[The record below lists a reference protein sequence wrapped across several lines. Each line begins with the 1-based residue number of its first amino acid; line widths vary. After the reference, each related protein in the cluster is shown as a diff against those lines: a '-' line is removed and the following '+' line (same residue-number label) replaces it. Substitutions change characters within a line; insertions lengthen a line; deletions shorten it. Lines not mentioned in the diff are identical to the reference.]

1 MKLFLKAGT
10 ISRLNLAFIALGLA
24 LPVMGYAQAHTSTVK
39 PDEVIKLTA
48 ADAKI
53 NLKTVD
59 HITDNRLTNSKGTTL
74 RSGVTAAINGERTEP
89 DLVFHFKTAKAG
101 KFVMQTLARTNE
113 EGAKILKNAKTKFES
128 LFIKIQ
134 IDENRATKRVVYVP
148 WDVALQTSGKFNFTG
163 KAQTL
168 KIWLPRGINF
178 DYVRLSTYSPPAIPE
193 AAQNYVPKIVPPAT
207 RPRLW
212 VNQESLPSVKAA
224 LTASE
229 NIAAWN
235 EVRKVALVPFD
246 FKVDPKVETQ
256 YNEPLELAA
265 EKKAFYYLMTGEER
279 VGREAIK
286 LVDDYLANVEFGNI
300 LDITRELGRA
310 IYTGSEV
317 YDWCYKLMTPAQKQ
331 SIYKSLIRLA
341 DDMEI
346 GWPPFL
352 EPIVYGHGSEAQI
365 SRDLLSMSIALYD
378 EDPIPYKYTS
388 YTVLEQ
394 LVPMR
399 KFQYEA
405 GRNNQGV
412 NYGAYRMGWD
422 LHAAT
427 LMAKMT
433 GKEVFDHNIKSVN
446 NQFIYMRLPNGH
458 MLRDGDG
465 FNIAKK
471 GQPFYWGP
479 PLPLLMASAYA
490 KDPILKYDFEKV
502 GANTINPVLF
512 LLLNDPNLKSIAN
525 RDKLPLTYAFGKNL
539 GGMVART
546 GWNMT
551 ESSNDVVAEVK
562 GGGYQFANHQQSD
575 AGSIQLYYRGFQFG
589 DIGQYKFY
597 GTPYD
602 LNFNK
607 RSIAHSM
614 MLTVDPNE
622 KFGTLPSNDGGTRWM
637 RVNPETPE
645 QIINDPLF
653 SNGKVISTDFGPSPL
668 KPFYSYFA
676 VDLKPAYSDK
686 IEKYDRRFCFINM
699 NRADIPAVIIISDQ
713 ITSADASFK
722 KCFQINSFNKPQI
735 VDQQIVLNAKDGD
748 KVGKTYI
755 NMISPAFAD
764 RKVETLSGA
773 EAISSFGNKYTS
785 PDTTQ
790 PEAHAS
796 RTLISPLKESKTDN
810 FLTVFQVADGKAT
823 PLAVKHETTSVSDVL
838 IFDNR
843 VVSMPKGNQLINEAF
858 EIEVPKGEKQYHIV
872 LNGLADGDWNIK
884 GAGIENNVKVL
895 KDKNTIFFVAK
906 PGTYKIKTGAI
917 SKLKYLDKDESLMP
931 K

>member
-1 MKLFLKAGT
+1 MRLLLKAG
-10 ISRLNLAFIALGLA
+10 IKSRLNLAFIAIGLA
-24 LPVMGYAQAHTSTVK
+24 LPVTGFAQSHAPTVT
-39 PDEVIKLTA
+39 PEEVIKLTA
-48 ADAKI
+48 ENVKI
-53 NLKTVD
+53 NPKTVEFV
-59 HITDNRLTNSKGTTL
+59 TDERLTKSKGTTL
-74 RSGVTAAINGERTEP
+74 KSGISAAIDGERKEP

-101 KFVMQTLARTNE
+101 KYEMQTLARTNE
-113 EGAKILKNAKTKFES
+113 EGAKILKNAKSKFES

-134 IDENRATKRVVYVP
+134 IDDNRPTKRVVYVP
-148 WDVALQTSGKFNFTG
+148 WDVALQISGKFNFTG
-163 KAQTL
+163 KTQTL

-178 DYVRLSTYSPPAIPE
+178 DYVKLSTYTPPAIPE

-212 VNQESLPSVKAA
+212 VNQETLPAVKAS
-224 LTASE
+224 LTAPE

-235 EVRKVALVPFD
+235 EVKKVALVPFV
-246 FKVDPKVETQ
+246 FKVDPTVETQ

-265 EKKAFYYLMTGEER
+265 EKKAFYYLMTGDER

-317 YDWCYKLMTPAQKQ
+317 YDWCYSLMTPTQKQ

-378 EDPIPYKYTS
+378 EDPVPYKYTS

-433 GKEVFDHNIKSVN
+433 GKEVFDNNIKSVN

-465 FNIAKK
+465 FNTGKK
-471 GQPFYWGP
+471 GEPYYWGP
-479 PLPLLMASAYA
+479 QLPLLMASAYA

-502 GANTINPVLF
+502 GTTTINPVLF

-525 RDKLPLTYAFGKNL
+525 RDKLPLTYAFGENL

-546 GWNMT
+546 GWNMS
-551 ESSNDVVAEVK
+551 ENSNDVVAEIK

-614 MLTVDPNE
+614 MLTVDPSE
-622 KFGTLPSNDGGTRWM
+622 KFGNLPSNDGGTRWM
-637 RVNPETPE
+637 RVNPETPD
-645 QIINDPLF
+645 QILSDPLF
-653 SNGKVISTDFGPSPL
+653 SNGTVISKDFGPSPL
-668 KPFYSYFA
+668 KPLYSYFS
-676 VDLKPAYSDK
+676 VNLKPAYSDK

-699 NRADIPAVIIISDQ
+699 DRTDIPAVMIISDQ
-713 ITSADASFK
+713 ISSADASFK
-722 KCFQINSFNKPQI
+722 KYFQINSFNKPQI
-735 VDQQIVLNAKDGD
+735 VDQQIVLHAKDGD
-748 KVGKTYI
+748 KVGKTHI

-764 RKVETLSGA
+764 RKVETLSG
-773 EAISSFGNKYTS
+773 EDAISSFGQKYQS

-790 PEAHAS
+790 PEANAS
-796 RTLISPLKESKTDN
+796 RIMISPLKESKTDN
-810 FLTVFQVADGKAT
+810 FLTFFQVTDGKAI
-823 PLAVKHETTSVSDVL
+823 PLAVKHVTTEVSDVV
-838 IFDNR
+838 IFDNK
-843 VVSMPKGNQLINEAF
+843 VVSMPKGNTLINQAF
-858 EIEVPKGEKQYHIV
+858 EIKVPKGKKQYQVV
-872 LNGLADGDWNIK
+872 LNGLAGGDWQIK
-884 GAGIENNVKVL
+884 GAGIGNNIKVIEG
-895 KDKNTIFFVAK
+895 KNTLFFEGK
-906 PGTYKIKTGAI
+906 PGTYKITMGAL
-917 SKLKYLDKDESLMP
+917 SK
-931 K
+931 